1 MTTPQAVPSTP
12 QAVPSTPQAWAEVDL
27 DAYRENVRTLAAL
40 APDAQLMAVVKA
52 NAYGH
57 GLAPVARAA
66 RAAGA
71 DWLGVAT
78 LEEALALR
86 AGGDEGPLLCW
97 LAAPGADFAAAAR
110 HDVEVTASS
119 AEQLAEVLAAPQ
131 VPRIQLK
138 VDTGLGRNGAFGDQW
153 SDLVAAAARAT
164 TDGARFTGVWSHL
177 ACGDEPDHPANDA
190 QEARFRES
198 VDELR
203 AAGLEPGLRHL
214 ANSAAL
220 MTRPSS
226 HLDLVRA
233 GIATYGLPPDPAMP
247 HAVPLTPVMT
257 LRARLAAVK
266 RVPAGQG
273 VSYGYRHVTERE
285 TTLGLVPIGY
295 GEGVHR
301 AATGRAHAWF
311 DGHRVPVVG
320 TICMD
325 QMVVDLGDLPAQRGD
340 VVTLFGAGLGGEP
353 TAVEWAEASGTIAYE
368 VVTGLGGRIQLTH
381 TADPGR
387 PR

>member
-1 MTTPQAVPSTP
+1 MTATHPQPASL
-12 QAVPSTPQAWAEVDL
+12 QAWADVDL
-27 DAYRENVRTLAAL
+27 DAYRENIRTLAAL

-57 GLAPVARAA
+57 GLAPVARTA
-66 RAAGA
+66 REAGA

-78 LEEALALR
+78 LDEALALR
-86 AGGDEGPLLCW
+86 AAGDEGPLLCW
-97 LAAPGADFAAAAR
+97 LATPGADFAAAAR

-119 AEQLAEVLAAPQ
+119 PEQLGEILAADAL
-131 VPRIQLK
+131 PRVQLK

-153 SDLVAAAARAT
+153 TDLVAAAVRAT
-164 TDGARFTGVWSHL
+164 AGGAQLTGVWSHF
-177 ACGDEPDHPANDA
+177 ACADEPDHPANDA
-190 QEARFRES
+190 QETRFHEA

-233 GIATYGLPPDPAMP
+233 GIATFGLPPDPAMP
-247 HAVPLTPVMT
+247 HDVDLTPVMT

-301 AATGRAHAWF
+301 AATGRAHAWVH
-311 DGHRVPVVG
+311 GHRVPVVG

-325 QMVVDLGDLPAQRGD
+325 QMVVDLGDLPAERGD
-340 VVTLFGAGLGGEP
+340 VVTLFGPGAGGEP

-381 TADPGR
+381 SSDHGGIR
-387 PR
+387 